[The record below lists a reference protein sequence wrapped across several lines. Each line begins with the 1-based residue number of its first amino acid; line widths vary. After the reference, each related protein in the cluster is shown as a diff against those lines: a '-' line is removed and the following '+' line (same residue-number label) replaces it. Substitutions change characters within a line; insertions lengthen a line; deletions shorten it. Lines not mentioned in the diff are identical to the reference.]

1 VYSHL
6 LLSETTKVGIINY
19 KTKSKMK
26 NFNQSPLPF
35 QGQKRRFQ
43 TSFKEALKG
52 FKGAPVFIDLFGGS
66 GLLSHWVKNQYPD
79 AQVIYNDFDDYH
91 LRIANIERTNVLL
104 AQFRIILKDAPVDKV
119 VSNEAKAAILKAIK
133 AEEKRSGYVDYV
145 TISSSLLFSMNYAMN
160 YDDMAKQT
168 MYNVVRKNDYE
179 PADDYLQGVDIVKM
193 DYRQLFDR
201 WKHVDGVVFMVDP
214 PCLSTDC
221 STYSNYWKLA
231 NYLDVLSV
239 LKGTNYFYFTSN
251 KSSIIEL
258 TDWIEKNLGG
268 ENPFKGAKKV
278 EVNARMN
285 HNAGYTDIM
294 LYKRQNP

>member
-1 VYSHL
+1 
-6 LLSETTKVGIINY
+6 
-19 KTKSKMK
+19 MK

-52 FKGAPVFIDLFGGS
+52 FKDAPMFVDLFGGS
-66 GLLSHWVKNQYPD
+66 GLLSHWVKEMYPD
-79 AQVIYNDFDDYH
+79 AMVIYNDYDDYH
-91 LRIANIERTNVLL
+91 LRIANIERTNALL
-104 AQFRIILKDAPVDKV
+104 AQFRIILADAPIDKV
-119 VSNEAKAAILKAIK
+119 ISKEAKGGILTAIRS
-133 AEEKRSGYVDYV
+133 EEKATGYVDYV

-160 YDDMAKQT
+160 YDDMAKQC

-179 PADDYLQGVDIVKM
+179 LADDYLQGVDIVKM
-193 DYRQLFDR
+193 DYRQLFER
-201 WKHVDGVVFMVDP
+201 WKHVSGVVFLVDP
-214 PCLSTDC
+214 PYLSTDV

-239 LKGTNYFYFTSN
+239 LKGTSYFYFTSN

-258 TDWIEKNLGG
+258 TDWIEKNLWA
-268 ENPFKGAKKV
+268 ENPFHGASKK
-278 EVNARMN
+278 EVAARMN

-294 LYKRQNP
+294 LWKQV

>member
-1 VYSHL
+1 
-6 LLSETTKVGIINY
+6 
-19 KTKSKMK
+19 MK

-43 TSFKEALKG
+43 TSFKEALKQ
-52 FKGAPVFIDLFGGS
+52 FKDAPVFVDLFGGT
-66 GLLSHWVKNQYPD
+66 GLLSHWVKQQLPD
-79 AQVIYNDFDDYH
+79 ATVIYNDFDDYH
-91 LRIANIERTNVLL
+91 LRIANIERTNALL
-104 AQFRIILKDAPVDKV
+104 AKFRVILAGAPVDKV
-119 VSNEAKAAILKAIK
+119 INNEAKAGILKAIK
-133 AEEKRSGYVDYV
+133 DEEKRSGYVDYV
-145 TISSSLLFSMNYAMN
+145 TISSSLLFSMNYAMS

-179 PADDYLQGVDIVKM
+179 LAGDYLQGVDIVKM
-193 DYRQLFDR
+193 DYRELFDR
-201 WKHVDGVVFMVDP
+201 WKHVDGVVFLVDP
-214 PCLSTDC
+214 PYLSTDC

-268 ENPFKGAKKV
+268 ENPFNGATKV

-294 LYKRQNP
+294 LFKKQK